1 MQRVGILG
9 GTFDPV
15 HVGHVAAAA
24 EARAACRLDRV
35 LLVPAGDPWQKTG
48 HVVASAGDRMEMV
61 EAAAAAVDGIEPSS
75 VEVDRTGPT
84 VTADTLEVLAGPDRR
99 LFLVLGSDAVR
110 NMSTWRR
117 LEDTKR
123 LATVVVID
131 RLGERVDPPG
141 EGWTVE
147 HVPIPRMDMSSTE
160 LRERL
165 EQGRPVDGW
174 IPPAVVRVIRERG
187 IYTAPR

>member
-1 MQRVGILG
+1 MERLGILG

-15 HVGHVAAAA
+15 HVGHVAAAT

-35 LLVPAGDPWQKTG
+35 LLVPAGDPWQKAG
-48 HVVASAGDRMEMV
+48 AVVASPTDRMAMV
-61 EAAAAAVDGIEPSS
+61 EAAAAAVDGLEPSRL
-75 VEVDRTGPT
+75 ELDRTGAT
-84 VTADTLEVLAGPDRR
+84 VTAETLEALRAPDRR
-99 LFLVLGSDAVR
+99 LFLVLGSDAVA
-110 NMSTWRR
+110 NMATWRR
-117 LEDTKR
+117 LDETKH
-123 LATVVVID
+123 LATVVVVD

-147 HVPIPRMDMSSTE
+147 HVAIPRIDMSSTE

-165 EQGRPVDGW
+165 MTGRPVDGW

-187 IYTAPR
+187 IYTSS